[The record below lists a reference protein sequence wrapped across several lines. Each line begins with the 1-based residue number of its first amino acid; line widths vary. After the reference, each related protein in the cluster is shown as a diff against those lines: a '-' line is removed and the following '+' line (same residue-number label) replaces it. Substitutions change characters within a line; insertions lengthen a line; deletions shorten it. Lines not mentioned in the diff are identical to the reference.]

1 MLQPFTSMISKD
13 RRLLRVVVFALAT
26 AAASACAPP
35 DTDIVDTN
43 TERVG
48 DYSVVAERDGDALHA
63 NVCIGDPP
71 RADLVAHRVL
81 DQLMSRGYHT
91 ITLDLYAPPQRPV
104 QRVVWTPDARTNAPL
119 TAAPPQHFCQTTSQ
133 RSPDAAQR

>member
-1 MLQPFTSMISKD
+1 MISHDKHVV
-13 RRLLRVVVFALAT
+13 RVVVFAVAT

-63 NVCIGDPP
+63 NICVGDPP
-71 RADLVAHRVL
+71 RADAVAHRVL
-81 DQLMSRGYHT
+81 HQLMSRGYHT
-91 ITLDLYAPPQRPV
+91 ITLDMYAPPQRPV
-104 QRVVWTPDARTNAPL
+104 RRVVWTPEARRDAPL

-133 RSPDAAQR
+133 RSPDAAEP

>member
-1 MLQPFTSMISKD
+1 MIRSA
-13 RRLLRVVVFALAT
+13 RPALRVVAFALAT

-35 DTDIVDTN
+35 ETDIVDTN

-48 DYSVVAERDGDALHA
+48 DYSVVAARDGDALHA
-63 NVCIGDPP
+63 NVCVAVP
-71 RADLVAHRVL
+71 ANASSVAHRIVH
-81 DQLMSRGYHT
+81 QLMSRGYRT

-104 QRVVWTPDARTNAPL
+104 RRVVWTPEARTDAPL

-133 RSPDAAQR
+133 RSPDAAEP